1 MKYYRKTFANINL
14 RNLSHNFG
22 EIKKAIGEK
31 SFICPMVKA
40 NAYGHGAV
48 EITNRLINDGAKQV
62 GVCLI
67 EEALELRQAGIK
79 IPILTFDI
87 FDRDAAEAIL
97 EHELTPVI
105 SCWQQLEVLKEFC
118 KKKRKHC
125 RIHLKFNTGMSRLGF
140 GLAEAEKLAATFSD
154 KELILEGVCSHFSHG
169 EDAAQSDGFS
179 QIQLGKIEKLKSI
192 FSDKKIIF
200 HLHNSAAIFSYSHS
214 RAYGAR
220 PGIALYGALDGEQK
234 LKPVMSIVSQV
245 ALCRYVEKNE
255 SVSYGGKWTATKKSV
270 IAVVPFGYED
280 GYFRSFSNTSYMLF
294 RGQKARVVG
303 TVCMD
308 YSMIDITDITGGSL
322 CEQGEE
328 VVVLGPQG
336 QQEINASQLAQWA
349 NTISYEVLTSV
360 GQRVPRIYKS

>member
-140 GLAEAEKLAATFSD
+140 GLAEAEKLAATFSAD
-154 KELILEGVCSHFSHG
+154 QPRPRRLCCDCMAGHPGLLP
-169 EDAAQSDGFS
+169 
-179 QIQLGKIEKLKSI
+179 LGG
-192 FSDKKIIF
+192 
-200 HLHNSAAIFSYSHS
+200 
-214 RAYGAR
+214 RR
-220 PGIALYGALDGEQK
+220 
-234 LKPVMSIVSQV
+234 
-245 ALCRYVEKNE
+245 
-255 SVSYGGKWTATKKSV
+255 SVSGRRRLAVAPVRGRLLHGVQSRGRRSGAGRPRGLPAGYRAVAMAVRRPAGGPSA
-270 IAVVPFGYED
+270 P
-280 GYFRSFSNTSYMLF
+280 
-294 RGQKARVVG
+294 
-303 TVCMD
+303 
-308 YSMIDITDITGGSL
+308 
-322 CEQGEE
+322 
-328 VVVLGPQG
+328 
-336 QQEINASQLAQWA
+336 
-349 NTISYEVLTSV
+349 
-360 GQRVPRIYKS
+360 